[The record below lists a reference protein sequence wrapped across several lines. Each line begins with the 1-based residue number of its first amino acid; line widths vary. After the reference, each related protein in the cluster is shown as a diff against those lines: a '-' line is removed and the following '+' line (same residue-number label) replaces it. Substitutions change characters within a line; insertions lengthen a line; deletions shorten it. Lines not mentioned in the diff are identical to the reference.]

1 LTPKVWECPVSG
13 YSSSKEVPIMRL
25 GKEQSA
31 GYVEDTE
38 VDSIAVDE
46 VKAEIKID
54 SVERTPLTPTA
65 PPTIPVG

>member
-1 LTPKVWECPVSG
+1 
-13 YSSSKEVPIMRL
+13 MRL

-46 VKAEIKID
+46 VKAEITID
-54 SVERTPLTPTA
+54 SAPETPLTQPA
-65 PPTIPVG
+65 QPSVPVG

>member
-1 LTPKVWECPVSG
+1 VWECPIRG
-13 YSSSKEVPIMRL
+13 YSSTKEVPIMRL

-46 VKAEIKID
+46 VKAEIQID
-54 SVERTPLTPTA
+54 SVERTPLTPTDQ
-65 PPTIPVG
+65 PSIPVG

>member
-1 LTPKVWECPVSG
+1 
-13 YSSSKEVPIMRL
+13 MRL

-46 VKAEIKID
+46 VMAEITID
-54 SVERTPLTPTA
+54 STERTPLTPTTQ
-65 PPTIPVG
+65 PTIPVG

>member
-1 LTPKVWECPVSG
+1 VWECPVPG

-31 GYVEDTE
+31 GYVEDID

-46 VKAEIKID
+46 VKAEITID
-54 SVERTPLTPTA
+54 STERTLLTPTDQ
-65 PPTIPVG
+65 PSIPVG

>member
-1 LTPKVWECPVSG
+1 
-13 YSSSKEVPIMRL
+13 MRL

-46 VKAEIKID
+46 VKAEITID
-54 SVERTPLTPTA
+54 STERTRPPLRPYA
-65 PPTIPVG
+65 ESDQG

>member
-1 LTPKVWECPVSG
+1 MWDCTVPG
-13 YSSSKEVPIMRL
+13 YSTSKEVPIMRL

-54 SVERTPLTPTA
+54 SAERTPLTPTA
-65 PPTIPVG
+65 QPTIPVG

>member
-1 LTPKVWECPVSG
+1 
-13 YSSSKEVPIMRL
+13 MRL

-46 VKAEIKID
+46 VKAEITID
-54 SVERTPLTPTA
+54 STERTQLTPTA
-65 PPTIPVG
+65 QPTIPVG

>member
-1 LTPKVWECPVSG
+1 
-13 YSSSKEVPIMRL
+13 MRL

-54 SVERTPLTPTA
+54 SAERTPLTPA
-65 PPTIPVG
+65 AQPTVPVG

>member
-1 LTPKVWECPVSG
+1 
-13 YSSSKEVPIMRL
+13 MRL

-46 VKAEIKID
+46 VKAEITID
-54 SVERTPLTPTA
+54 STERAPLTPTDQ
-65 PPTIPVG
+65 PSIPVG

>member
-1 LTPKVWECPVSG
+1 
-13 YSSSKEVPIMRL
+13 MRL

-46 VKAEIKID
+46 VKAEIPID
-54 SVERTPLTPTA
+54 STERNPLTPTA
-65 PPTIPVG
+65 QPSIPVG

>member
-1 LTPKVWECPVSG
+1 MWECTVAG
-13 YSSSKEVPIMRL
+13 YSTSKEVPIMRL

-46 VKAEIKID
+46 VTAEITVD
-54 SVERTPLTPTA
+54 SAERAPLTPTDQ
-65 PPTIPVG
+65 PSISVG

>member
-1 LTPKVWECPVSG
+1 
-13 YSSSKEVPIMRL
+13 MRL

-46 VKAEIKID
+46 VKAEITI
-54 SVERTPLTPTA
+54 ERTPLTPTDQ
-65 PPTIPVG
+65 PSIPVG

>member
-1 LTPKVWECPVSG
+1 
-13 YSSSKEVPIMRL
+13 MRL

-46 VKAEIKID
+46 VTAEITID
-54 SVERTPLTPTA
+54 STERTRLTPTA
-65 PPTIPVG
+65 QPSIPVG

>member
-1 LTPKVWECPVSG
+1 
-13 YSSSKEVPIMRL
+13 MRL

-46 VKAEIKID
+46 VTAEITID
-54 SVERTPLTPTA
+54 PERTPLTPTV
-65 PPTIPVG
+65 PPSIPVG

>member
-1 LTPKVWECPVSG
+1 
-13 YSSSKEVPIMRL
+13 MRL

-31 GYVEDTE
+31 GYVEDID

-54 SVERTPLTPTA
+54 STERTRLTPTDQ
-65 PPTIPVG
+65 PSLPVG

>member
-1 LTPKVWECPVSG
+1 
-13 YSSSKEVPIMRL
+13 MRL

-46 VKAEIKID
+46 VKAEITIE
-54 SVERTPLTPTA
+54 STEPAPLTPPA
-65 PPTIPVG
+65 QPTLPVG